1 MKLDIA
7 KAIVVGVAICI
18 GTLAAAQIN
27 VWLGLAVW
35 AAYILLI
42 LGYRW
47 KDL

>member
-1 MKLDIA
+1 MRFQVM
-7 KAIVVGVAICI
+7 KAIVVGVAVCI

-27 VWLGLAVW
+27 IWLGFAVW
-35 AAYILLI
+35 AAYFLLI

>member
-27 VWLGLAVW
+27 VWLGVAVW
-35 AAYILLI
+35 AAYTLLI